1 MLNEEKVYLHASVSV
16 SSYNSQVSILKFQNR
31 ACTMEDRFAG
41 IREFVLTID
50 HGSLT
55 AAAAQ
60 LGLTGSAVGK
70 SISRLEARIGVQL
83 LHRTT
88 RRIDLTSEGEAYLLS
103 CRRIIEELDQA
114 ESFLATGHREPIGRL
129 RIDLPT
135 TFGRRH
141 IVPPLLDLAARH
153 ARLDLS
159 FTLRDQAVDM
169 VSAGIDMAVRI
180 GTLGDYPDLVAR
192 RLGEQHMVICAA
204 PAYLTRKGMPATHA
218 DLFQH
223 DCLAGW
229 RRTTKPTWL
238 LKDDSGVITPH
249 EVPVRHE
256 LHDGDVLL
264 DACLRGCGLAQFPR
278 WLAGDAL
285 RTGALVP
292 VLTDIAGGSM
302 PIHVL
307 WQKTWHLQPKVRVA
321 VDMLVELAAASP
333 QVFDAK

>member
-1 MLNEEKVYLHASVSV
+1 
-16 SSYNSQVSILKFQNR
+16 
-31 ACTMEDRFAG
+31 MEDRFAG

-50 HGSLT
+50 NGSLT
-55 AAAAQ
+55 AAAAR

-70 SISRLEARIGVQL
+70 SISRLEARLGVQL

-88 RRIDLTSEGEAYLLS
+88 RRIDLTNEGEAYLVS
-103 CRRIIEELDQA
+103 CRRIMEELDQT

-153 ARLDLS
+153 ERLDLS

-169 VSAGIDMAVRI
+169 VSEGIDMAVRI
-180 GTLGDYPDLVAR
+180 GTLGDYPDLIAR
-192 RLGEQHMVICAA
+192 RLGEQHMVICAS
-204 PAYLTRKGMPATHA
+204 PSYLARKGVPATHA

-223 DCLAGW
+223 DCMAGW
-229 RRTTKPTWL
+229 RRTAKPTWL
-238 LKDDSGVITPH
+238 LKDASGVNTPH

-256 LHDGDVLL
+256 LPDGDALL
-264 DACLRGCGLAQFPR
+264 GACLSGCGLAQFPR

-285 RTGALVP
+285 STGALVP
-292 VLTDIAGGSM
+292 VLGDISGGCM
-302 PIHVL
+302 PIHVV

-321 VDMLVELAAASP
+321 VDMLVHLAESNPA
-333 QVFDAK
+333 VFDAK